1 LIGAPALG
9 AVIGYRFFVL
19 MHCPP
24 MKSAFALL
32 LLAATLTAHAQQTT
46 PASPM
51 PQDKTQASPRL
62 NPATDR
68 AEHLSDQMTRDL
80 RLNGYQ
86 SARLRAINTDKI
98 TKLAAAERQYANSPE
113 QLDKQSKAIAR
124 ERDTELQG
132 VLTTDQYTDYFDAR
146 KRYAQADRDY
156 SHNASASILVNSV
169 QNPSP
174 VRANNAT
181 IAPSKTKDTR
191 RAGEPFGRTLRQ
203 QP

>member
-1 LIGAPALG
+1 
-9 AVIGYRFFVL
+9 
-19 MHCPP
+19 
-24 MKSAFALL
+24 MKSAFAFL
-32 LLAATLTAHAQQTT
+32 LLATTLAAHAQQTT
-46 PASPM
+46 PAAPM
-51 PQDKTQASPRL
+51 PQDKTQPSPRL

-86 SARLRAINTDKI
+86 AARLRAINTDKI
-98 TKLAAAERQYANSPE
+98 TKLEAAERQYANSPE
-113 QLDKQSKAIAR
+113 QLDKHSKAIAL

-132 VLTTDQYTDYFDAR
+132 VLSTDQYTDYFDAR

-156 SHNASASILVNSV
+156 SRNASASILVNSV
-169 QNPSP
+169 QNPAP
-174 VRANNAT
+174 VRANNAI
-181 IAPSKTKDTR
+181 IAPTKTKETR

>member
-1 LIGAPALG
+1 
-9 AVIGYRFFVL
+9 
-19 MHCPP
+19 
-24 MKSAFALL
+24 MKSAFAFL
-32 LLAATLTAHAQQTT
+32 LLASALTVQAQQA
-46 PASPM
+46 ASTQGPSAAM
-51 PQDKTQASPRL
+51 PQDKTQPSPRL
-62 NPATDR
+62 NPVSDR

-86 SARLRAINTDKI
+86 AARLRSINADKI
-98 TKLAAAERQYANSPE
+98 TKLEAAERQYAKSPD

-124 ERDTELQG
+124 ERDTELQA

-169 QNPSP
+169 QNPAP

-181 IAPSKTKDTR
+181 MAPTKTKDTR

>member
-1 LIGAPALG
+1 
-9 AVIGYRFFVL
+9 
-19 MHCPP
+19 

-32 LLAATLTAHAQQTT
+32 LLAATFTARAQQVA
-46 PASPM
+46 PDQGPSAPI
-51 PQDKTQASPRL
+51 PQDKTQPSPRL
-62 NPATDR
+62 NPAVSDR

-98 TKLAAAERQYANSPE
+98 GKLEAAERQYAKNPE
-113 QLDKQSKAIAR
+113 QLDKQAKAISH
-124 ERDTELQG
+124 ERDAELQA
-132 VLTTDQYTDYFDAR
+132 VLSTDQYTDYFDAR

-156 SHNASASILVNSV
+156 AHNASASILVNSV
-169 QNPSP
+169 QNPAP

-181 IAPSKTKDTR
+181 IVPTKAKETR

-203 QP
+203 